1 MPYRYTATG
10 TIEFAERH
18 VEAACAILRRKAV
31 IHERHG
37 NSVSIEHQEKSLT
50 PSGFKAEEA
59 FESMARYVERP
70 QALHIY
76 NELVG
81 EFDLGFVDGRT
92 RTDESIHVW
101 GTSERVPTPDE
112 IVGELRA
119 RGLAAI
125 VKTPKRKGTRRTR
138 NYEIAPGSGGPH
150 IFVTVKRRFW
160 DTFSLLSVPE
170 VFEPL
175 CRKYHLSPDDLR
187 ARLRGA
193 TFGIEVR
200 KPALRNASSDLLYD
214 STLEVIEDLTDGIR
228 TELGS

>member
-31 IHERHG
+31 SHERNG

-59 FESMARYVERP
+59 FESLARYVERP
-70 QALHIY
+70 QALRVY

-81 EFDLGFVDGRT
+81 EFDLGFVDGRL
-92 RTDESIHVW
+92 RTDESFHVW
-101 GTSERVPTPDE
+101 GAGDRVPTPDE
-112 IVGELRA
+112 IVGELRS
-119 RGLAAI
+119 RGLAAM
-125 VKTPKRKGTRRTR
+125 VKTPKRKGSRRTR
-138 NYEIAPGSGGPH
+138 NYEIVPGSGGPQIH
-150 IFVTVKRRFW
+150 ITVKRRFW

-170 VFEPL
+170 VYEPL

-187 ARLRGA
+187 ERLRNA

-214 STLEVIEDLTDGIR
+214 ATLEVIEDLTDGIR